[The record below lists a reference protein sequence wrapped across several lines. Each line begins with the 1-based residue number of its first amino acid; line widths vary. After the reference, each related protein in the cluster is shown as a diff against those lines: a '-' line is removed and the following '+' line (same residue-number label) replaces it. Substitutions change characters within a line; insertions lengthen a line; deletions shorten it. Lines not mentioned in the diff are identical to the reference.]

1 MINSLRLLL
10 PNIPKPNPSR
20 VKEDPWTPPSPAMAA
35 IIARTLRGCDVEQ
48 RVERVRRQRGTRG
61 IKRRKEMKKGD
72 PVPPRETAYTNTS
85 TVVATLLDSG
95 NFILQQVNSMDGSR
109 NQILWQSFDHPIDTL
124 YPGMKLGVNHRNGH
138 ILSLTSWSSE
148 YDPKPGPFTLEW
160 DYKTQELQIKRRG
173 VVHWTSGA
181 STSKR
186 FKLLMGWYNFNIVS
200 NKNEDY
206 FSLNQTSTSQ
216 WFLTTAGVLDDLEG
230 DVIARPDNCYGYNRD
245 GGCKR
250 WAEKPTCRHVGD
262 TFEIKNGF
270 NSNSTFPTDSNR
282 SLSLSDCKDCCW
294 KNCDCFGFNFL
305 FEYYTGINW
314 EFITGFSSDTTLC
327 FYMLKTKS
335 PRNNA
340 DIYWHWYNSCYSTTS
355 CPMHRLLCTMKTKIC
370 TFRRE

>member
-1 MINSLRLLL
+1 
-10 PNIPKPNPSR
+10 
-20 VKEDPWTPPSPAMAA
+20 
-35 IIARTLRGCDVEQ
+35 
-48 RVERVRRQRGTRG
+48 
-61 IKRRKEMKKGD
+61 
-72 PVPPRETAYTNTS
+72 
-85 TVVATLLDSG
+85 
-95 NFILQQVNSMDGSR
+95 MDGSR

-335 PRNNA
+335 PRNNGENETRIIEDELRDLMKSDRPTDA
-340 DIYWHWYNSCYSTTS
+340 TALQNDGNMRPDLSIFSYASVMAATCNFSPENKLGQGGFGPVYKGKLVTGQEVAVKRLSKYSTRVT
-355 CPMHRLLCTMKTKIC
+355 LLGWKKRFSII
-370 TFRRE
+370 FVSLIFGNF